1 MCMRII
7 GTAGYIPSLIGQICA
22 FTNICSFRYL
32 HIFGVHMDEGHIQCV
47 VINEY
52 RCSSIFRSCFYNRTW
67 ADNIKVSIFIPCKI
81 NSLMGHYVSI
91 RKSCRVYISPQI
103 V

>member
-52 RCSSIFRSCFYNRTW
+52 RCSSIFISCFYNRTW
-67 ADNIKVSIFIPCKI
+67 ADNIKVSIP
-81 NSLMGHYVSI
+81 
-91 RKSCRVYISPQI
+91 
-103 V
+103 